1 LIQELN
7 VVNLTSDAHDEHTLE
22 EWNIEN
28 LEVAH
33 PAIEPAV

>member
-1 LIQELN
+1 MQELN
-7 VVNLTSDAHDEHTLE
+7 VVKLTSDACDEHTLE

-28 LEVAH
+28 LEVPH